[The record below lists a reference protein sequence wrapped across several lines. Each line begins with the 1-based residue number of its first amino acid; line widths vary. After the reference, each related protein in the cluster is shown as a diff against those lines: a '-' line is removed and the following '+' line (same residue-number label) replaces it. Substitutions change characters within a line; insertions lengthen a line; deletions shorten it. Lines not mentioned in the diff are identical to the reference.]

1 MPDTMDQTVDKACAQ
16 SFARVMGITRMA
28 NAVAFQAGKAWSAS
42 LDMTNVK
49 WPIAVDM
56 VNVLTESV
64 FVPEDTQDTHA
75 NKETAQ
81 TPVVQDMVFA
91 WKDLVF
97 AARDGEVQLAPQWTM
112 KPANACPIAQG
123 MVTLI

>member
-1 MPDTMDQTVDKACAQ
+1 MLQACAQ
-16 SFARVMGITRMA
+16 SFARVMGITRMV
-28 NAVAFQAGKAWSAS
+28 NAAAFQAGKAWSAS

-75 NKETAQ
+75 NK
-81 TPVVQDMVFA
+81 VS
-91 WKDLVF
+91 
-97 AARDGEVQLAPQWTM
+97 
-112 KPANACPIAQG
+112 
-123 MVTLI
+123 

>member
-1 MPDTMDQTVDKACAQ
+1 
-16 SFARVMGITRMA
+16 MA
-28 NAVAFQAGKAWSAS
+28 NAVAFQAGKVWSAS

-75 NKETAQ
+75 NK
-81 TPVVQDMVFA
+81 VS
-91 WKDLVF
+91 
-97 AARDGEVQLAPQWTM
+97 
-112 KPANACPIAQG
+112 
-123 MVTLI
+123 

>member
-1 MPDTMDQTVDKACAQ
+1 
-16 SFARVMGITRMA
+16 MGITRMA
-28 NAVAFQAGKAWSAS
+28 NAVAFQAGKVWSAS

-75 NKETAQ
+75 NK
-81 TPVVQDMVFA
+81 VS
-91 WKDLVF
+91 
-97 AARDGEVQLAPQWTM
+97 
-112 KPANACPIAQG
+112 
-123 MVTLI
+123 

>member
-1 MPDTMDQTVDKACAQ
+1 
-16 SFARVMGITRMA
+16 MA

-75 NKETAQ
+75 NK
-81 TPVVQDMVFA
+81 VS
-91 WKDLVF
+91 
-97 AARDGEVQLAPQWTM
+97 
-112 KPANACPIAQG
+112 
-123 MVTLI
+123 